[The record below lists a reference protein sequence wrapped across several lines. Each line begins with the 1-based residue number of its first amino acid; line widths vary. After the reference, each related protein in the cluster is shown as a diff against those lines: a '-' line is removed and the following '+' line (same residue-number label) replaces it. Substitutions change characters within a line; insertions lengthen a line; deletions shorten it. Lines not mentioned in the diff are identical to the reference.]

1 MAQRSQPHAPR
12 LSAPDLPPRLEDADP
27 LTRGG
32 DFFQV
37 RWTALD
43 AQTDAAHAAL
53 TECAVLGASVERLDL
68 TGATLVDVDV
78 RDLRAS
84 ALSARSARL
93 RRVRITGGRI
103 GTLDLSDT
111 EIDEVELRGVRIDY
125 VSLAAARIAD
135 LLIADCTIGALDL
148 PQATVTRMAFA
159 DTGPTTST
167 PAGCGRRSW
176 ICAVWRPCPTSTR
189 HRCGARPCHRA
200 RSNTSPRRWPLLSA
214 SASST
219 DLAGQPLSH
228 SRLPPAPEGG

>member
-12 LSAPDLPPRLEDADP
+12 LSAPDLPLHLEDAAR

-53 TECAVLGASVERLDL
+53 TECALIGASVERLDL
-68 TGATLVDVDV
+68 TGASLVDVDV

-84 ALSARSARL
+84 SLGARSARL

-103 GTLDLSDT
+103 GTLDLADT

-125 VSLAAARIAD
+125 VSLGFS
-135 LLIADCTIGALDL
+135 ADC
-148 PQATVTRMAFA
+148 R
-159 DTGPTTST
+159 
-167 PAGCGRRSW
+167 PAHRRLHDRRS
-176 ICAVWRPCPTSTR
+176 RPSAG
-189 HRCGARPCHRA
+189 HGDADGV
-200 RSNTSPRRWPLLSA
+200 RR
-214 SASST
+214 
-219 DLAGQPLSH
+219 H
-228 SRLPPAPEGG
+228 SR